1 MVTSTRHALPALRR
15 LLPRALGLAVVIIA
29 VSNFIDVAWPGMA
42 EHFEVLARL
51 VPQWAAPW
59 AHALAGPVAVLMI
72 GVGWALTQRR
82 RAALTIAV
90 GLLGVMAVTMA
101 GERRAAD
108 AAAYAVLAV
117 LLYLARGAF
126 PVMPAPDAIR
136 NAMWRAPFAAA
147 GAFTVGILAVLVA
160 RTAAVPEI
168 SGTQV
173 LNEAMALLMWRAGP
187 ADFPATFHWL
197 PQTLAL
203 VGIIAVVVV
212 IAPLVRRPPMAP
224 DMQTPASRRRVDDLA
239 SGHDSGSLSS
249 FLLRDDHHWLFS
261 DDRNAVLAYR
271 VEAGVLLVAAD
282 PIGDPRAVPGLVR
295 KAADIAERHG
305 LLLGVVAGHA
315 DMRALWREV
324 GLRARYLGDEA
335 VVQAASFS
343 LDGRFIRKVRQSV
356 ARLEREGYTAALVR
370 VRDLGAE
377 ARADLER
384 FRSTCRGGVAE
395 RGFSMAHKR
404 IEDHGRQPAWVV
416 VGRGPDGTLAGVMYF
431 VPGAHGQTQSLAMQ
445 LRSQGTPNGLMEFLV
460 VRAIIG
466 FRDQGVREI
475 SLNFIAGG
483 RYFREQ
489 NTTMDR
495 VRNRG
500 FRAADRWFQI
510 KRLEKFTEKF
520 APRWD
525 ARYVMHPGLGIGML
539 RVSLAAMWAEGQ
551 LPRPSELLRRSPGPT
566 AADRSR
572 VVGADSR
579 RTP

>member
-1 MVTSTRHALPALRR
+1 MVTSTRRALPALRR
-15 LLPRALGLAVVIIA
+15 LLPRVLGLAVVIIA
-29 VSNFIDVAWPGMA
+29 VANLIDVVWPGMA
-42 EHFEVLARL
+42 HHFEVLARL

-59 AHALAGPVAVLMI
+59 AHALAGPVAVLLI

-82 RAALTIAV
+82 RAALAIAV

-108 AAAYAVLAV
+108 AAAYAAFAV

-126 PVMPAPDAIR
+126 PVMPAPAAIR

-173 LNEAMALLMWRAGP
+173 LTEAMALLMWRAGP

-212 IAPLVRRPPMAP
+212 IAPLVRRPPMMP
-224 DMQTPASRRRVDDLA
+224 DMQTSASRRRVDDLA
-239 SGHDSGSLSS
+239 SRHDSGSLSS

-343 LDGRFIRKVRQSV
+343 LEGRFIRKVRQSV
-356 ARLEREGYTAALVR
+356 TRLEREGYTAALVR

-377 ARADLER
+377 ARADLEQ
-384 FRSTCRGGVAE
+384 FRSTCRGG
-395 RGFSMAHKR
+395 RGRARFLDGAQAH
-404 IEDHGRQPAWVV
+404 
-416 VGRGPDGTLAGVMYF
+416 RGPRQSARVGGCGSRPRRHAGRRHALRAWGARAYAVAGHAVAVAGHAQRPDG
-431 VPGAHGQTQSLAMQ
+431 VPCGARHHRFSRSGRARNLTQLHH
-445 LRSQGTPNGLMEFLV
+445 R
-460 VRAIIG
+460 RA
-466 FRDQGVREI
+466 
-475 SLNFIAGG
+475 LLP
-483 RYFREQ
+483 
-489 NTTMDR
+489 
-495 VRNRG
+495 
-500 FRAADRWFQI
+500 RAAHHDG
-510 KRLEKFTEKF
+510 
-520 APRWD
+520 
-525 ARYVMHPGLGIGML
+525 PGSQPWLS
-539 RVSLAAMWAEGQ
+539 RC
-551 LPRPSELLRRSPGPT
+551 GPLVPDQ
-566 AADRSR
+566 AS
-572 VVGADSR
+572 
-579 RTP
+579 